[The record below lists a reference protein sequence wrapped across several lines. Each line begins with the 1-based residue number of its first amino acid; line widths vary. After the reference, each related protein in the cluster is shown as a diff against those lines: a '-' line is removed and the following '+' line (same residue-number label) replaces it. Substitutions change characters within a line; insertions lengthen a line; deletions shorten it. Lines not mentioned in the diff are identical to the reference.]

1 VTTLAL
7 GQLTGPPDGGSENRA
22 RSVRLASAAFDRGA
36 DIVVL
41 PELIVPG
48 YDLRAERVG
57 AAAEPLD
64 GDTVEAWAAVASDA
78 GGYIAG
84 GFAERDGTAIYNSA
98 VLVGPDG
105 VVLHYRKL
113 HLFADEKLA
122 FTPGDRGL
130 PVAQTPL
137 GAIGLCVCYD
147 LRFVETL
154 RILALQG
161 AQLVCVPTAWVPGF
175 DASRWDRD
183 GYCSQA
189 RAALV
194 QANLN
199 QVFVACASQAGA
211 QEEQEFLG
219 SSILGDPFGRCVG
232 GPLAGDRDELVLVE
246 IDLDDAT
253 RAQDRGGGVRPRA
266 DRRTDVYALAVGE
279 QRL

>member
-7 GQLTGPPDGGSENRA
+7 AQLSGPPDGGAENRE
-22 RSVRLASAAFDRGA
+22 RSVRVAAEAFDRGA

-48 YDLRAERVG
+48 YDVRSDRVG
-57 AAAEPLD
+57 AAAEPID
-64 GDTVEAWAAVASDA
+64 GDTVQAWAAVASDA

-84 GFAERDGTAIYNSA
+84 GFAERDGAAIYNAA

-113 HLFADEKLA
+113 HLFAAEKLA
-122 FTPGDRGL
+122 FTPGDLGL
-130 PVAQTPL
+130 PVASTPL
-137 GAIGLCVCYD
+137 GQIGLCVCYD

-199 QVFVACASQAGA
+199 QVFVACASQAGVQA
-211 QEEQEFLG
+211 EQEFLG
-219 SSILGDPFGRCVG
+219 SSILGDPFGRSVG
-232 GPLAGDRDELVLVE
+232 GPLPGDRDELALVE

-266 DRRTDVYALAVGE
+266 DRRTDVYGLAVGE
-279 QRL
+279 RRL